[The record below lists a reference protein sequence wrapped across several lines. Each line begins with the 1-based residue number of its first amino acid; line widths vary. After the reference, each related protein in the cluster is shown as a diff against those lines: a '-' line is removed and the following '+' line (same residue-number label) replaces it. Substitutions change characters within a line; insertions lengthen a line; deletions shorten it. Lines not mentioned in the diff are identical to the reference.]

1 MLGRDAYIGEGDKR
15 HLVYFEFGGE
25 IGFGLLVC
33 FHELDDVYAMYDLYI
48 IITCFFREG
57 FWDGENYNYLSFF
70 NRFPGMISMAV
81 LETIEPIETRI
92 KNINKRSIPI
102 VTKESRKGFFCIRL
116 SAC

>member
-1 MLGRDAYIGEGDKR
+1 MNLMMCMQCMICILLLHVFLGK
-15 HLVYFEFGGE
+15 VFG
-25 IGFGLLVC
+25 
-33 FHELDDVYAMYDLYI
+33 
-48 IITCFFREG
+48 
-57 FWDGENYNYLSFF
+57 DGENYNYLSFF
-70 NRFPGMISMAV
+70 NRFPGMISKAV